1 MLSNGLEHRSR
12 NPESNDP
19 NHPSF
24 IHVSSI
30 GCKRRS
36 RCWGML
42 RQRSQTKSMQVY
54 SWREV
59 VWLSMTQHSLFSLLT
74 CLRWLRINV
83 FVISLHNHVAQ
94 KASNTRQV
102 GLAWPL
108 HTTMG
113 SLRSGQVSV
122 QPGAMIL
129 CRKAAPCDSFH
140 GKNMQEYWSP
150 AGARC
155 RDQAEVGIP
164 WHDPR
169 QSFELER
176 VPSDSEATQAGALLQ
191 ACSSGQTAKARGRSP
206 TKCSTGKPLTIT
218 NKSNT
223 YPTRLYSRI

>member
-1 MLSNGLEHRSR
+1 MVKNQG
-12 NPESNDP
+12 
-19 NHPSF
+19 F
-24 IHVSSI
+24 
-30 GCKRRS
+30 
-36 RCWGML
+36 W
-42 RQRSQTKSMQVY
+42 
-54 SWREV
+54 
-59 VWLSMTQHSLFSLLT
+59 
-74 CLRWLRINV
+74 V
-83 FVISLHNHVAQ
+83 FVISLRNHVAR

-113 SLRSGQVSV
+113 SLHSGQVSV

-169 QSFELER
+169 QSFVLER
-176 VPSDSEATQAGALLQ
+176 APSDSEATQAGALLQ
-191 ACSSGQTAKARGRSP
+191 ARSSDFVRPDGNGKRTFSDEMPHGQTSHNHKQ
-206 TKCSTGKPLTIT
+206 IQHV
-218 NKSNT
+218 SNT
-223 YPTRLYSRI
+223 SVQ